1 MTGTMAPTRG
11 VGATDGAGG
20 ARRAETV
27 LTVLATVAMAL
38 MAGTFYAYAVSVMV
52 GLHRTDDLTFVT
64 TMQDLNEVTPNA
76 AFAPALLGA
85 LVLPIAA
92 TAVAVSRRSRARA
105 PLAAA
110 AVLYAAAFVVTI
122 AGNVPRNDDLEAAGP
137 PDQIAD
143 VHQVRE
149 DFEDPWV
156 LWNDVRTVL
165 TTGGLVALVV
175 ALRRG
180 NAQEP

>member
-1 MTGTMAPTRG
+1 MSEAMDPSH
-11 VGATDGAGG
+11 
-20 ARRAETV
+20 RAETV
-27 LTVLATVAMAL
+27 LTVLATVAMGL

-64 TMQDLNEVTPNA
+64 TMQALNEVTPNA

-85 LVLPIAA
+85 LVLPIVAA
-92 TAVAVSRRSRARA
+92 VVAFRRRSRARSA
-105 PLAAA
+105 LVAAA
-110 AVLYAAAFVVTI
+110 ALYAAAFVVTI
-122 AGNVPRNDDLEAAGP
+122 AGNVPLNDDLEAAGP

-156 LWNDVRTVL
+156 LWNDVRMVL

-180 NAQEP
+180 DSTG

>member
-1 MTGTMAPTRG
+1 MNE
-11 VGATDGAGG
+11 ATDRARGAE
-20 ARRAETV
+20 AV

-64 TMQDLNEVTPNA
+64 SMQALNEVTPNA

-85 LVLPIAA
+85 LLLPIVAA
-92 TAVAVSRRSRARA
+92 IVAFTRRSRARV
-105 PLAAA
+105 PLVAA

-122 AGNVPRNDDLEAAGP
+122 AGNVPLNDDLEAAGP

-156 LWNDVRTVL
+156 LWNDVRAVL
-165 TTGGLVALVV
+165 TTGGVIALIV

-180 NAQEP
+180 NAPG

>member
-1 MTGTMAPTRG
+1 MTPP
-11 VGATDGAGG
+11 DG
-20 ARRAETV
+20 ARRTERI

-38 MAGTFYAYAVSVMV
+38 VAGTFYAYAVSVMV

-64 TMQDLNEVTPNA
+64 TMQALNEVTPNA

-85 LVLPIAA
+85 LALPLVA
-92 TAVAVSRRSRARA
+92 TIVATRRRSRARA
-105 PLAAA
+105 PLAVAT
-110 AVLYAAAFVVTI
+110 VLYAGALVVTI
-122 AGNVPRNDDLEAAGP
+122 AGNVPLNDDLEAAGP

-156 LWNDVRTVL
+156 LWNDVRAIL
-165 TTGGLVALVV
+165 TTGGLLALVV

-180 NAQEP
+180 DETEP